1 MDFELS
7 DDQKAFVETARA
19 FSDAELFPHAGAW
32 DAHSFFPVETIKK
45 SAELG
50 FAGLYCQPEFGGTSL
65 TRLDSAMIFEELA
78 RGCIST
84 AAYISIHNMVCW
96 MIDSF
101 AHADLKKKYL
111 DNLTSMK
118 HLASYC
124 LTEPSSGSDAAA
136 LKTRAVREG
145 DHYIV
150 NGSKAFISGAG
161 TSDIYLVMVRTGE
174 EGPKGIT
181 TLIIEKDMKGVSF
194 GALEKKMGW
203 KSQPTAVVNFDNVK
217 VPVTNRLGEEGE
229 GFKFAMKGLDGGRI
243 NIAACATGGASR
255 ALDLAKNYL
264 HERTQFGKKLS
275 DFQALQFKIADM
287 VTELES
293 AKLMVYK
300 AASLLDKGNKDAT
313 QFCAMAKR
321 FATDISFKVANE
333 ALQLHGGYGYIHEYN
348 VERIVRDLRVHQ
360 ILEGTNEIMRVIVAR
375 KVLGDK

>member
-1 MDFELS
+1 MNFELS

-19 FSDAELFPHAGAW
+19 FSDAELLPHANEW
-32 DAHSFFPVETIKK
+32 DANSYFPVDTIKK

-50 FAGLYCQPEFGGTSL
+50 FAGLYCKPDFGGTSL
-65 TRLDSAMIFEELA
+65 SRLDSALIFEELA

-101 AHADLKKKYL
+101 AKDDLKKKYL
-111 DNLTSMK
+111 ENLTSMK

-124 LTEPSSGSDAAA
+124 LTEPSSGSDAGA
-136 LKTRAVREG
+136 LKTKAVREG
-145 DHYIV
+145 DYYIV

-161 TSDIYLVMVRTGE
+161 VSDIYLVMVRTGE
-174 EGPKGIT
+174 EGSKGIS

-217 VPVTNRLGEEGE
+217 VPVANRLGEEGE

-255 ALDLAKNYL
+255 ALDIAKAYVQ
-264 HERTQFGKKLS
+264 ERTQFGKKIA

-293 AKLMVYK
+293 AKLMIYK
-300 AASLLDKGNKDAT
+300 AASLLDKGDKDAT
-313 QFCAMAKR
+313 QYCAMAKR
-321 FATDISFKVANE
+321 LATDISFKVAND
-333 ALQLHGGYGYIHEYN
+333 ALQLHGGYGYIHEYG